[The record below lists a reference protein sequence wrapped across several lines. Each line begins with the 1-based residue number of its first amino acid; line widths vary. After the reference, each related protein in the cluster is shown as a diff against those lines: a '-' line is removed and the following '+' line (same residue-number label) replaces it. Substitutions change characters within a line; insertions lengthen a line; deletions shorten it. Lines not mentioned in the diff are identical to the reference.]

1 MPVQCSPVGK
11 VLELCKMF
19 SSEKIKQMLE
29 QKKFMPEHS
38 RMNRREKGT
47 RGKQN
52 ERLGWTGNRIH
63 GGPLRTD

>member
-1 MPVQCSPVGK
+1 
-11 VLELCKMF
+11 MF